1 LYYTDGWKMNARALS
16 LGVVVA
22 LGCVSLTQL
31 ACESVVPTSE
41 PAGDAPRNA
50 TDVIAQ
56 GLRIPWALA
65 FLPDG
70 DIILTERPGHVR
82 LFQVDE
88 GLLDE
93 PLLEVPDV
101 AAQGEGGL
109 LGVAVHP
116 EYPEL
121 PYIYFY
127 HTYSGGRGLANR
139 VVRYS
144 MSGNRLVD
152 GRVLLDG
159 IPGAAIHN
167 GGRLKFGPDGFLYV
181 TTGDASASE
190 RSQDPDSLAGKI
202 LRMTDDGAVPAGNP
216 FPSSLVYS
224 MGHRNPQGLTWDAEG
239 RLWATEHGSSATD
252 EVNLIQPG
260 NNYGWPEIRGAE
272 TSVGMESPV
281 LHSGGDTWAP
291 SGLAYHDGSLFF
303 AGLRGGGLY
312 QVTLSSLTLEKHLD
326 GQFGRLREAV
336 VGPDGG
342 LYLLTSNRDGR
353 AIPGLSDDRLIR
365 VDVESL

>member
-1 LYYTDGWKMNARALS
+1 MAV
-16 LGVVVA
+16 GVGVA
-22 LGCVSLTQL
+22 LVCAVLAQL
-31 ACESVVPTSE
+31 ACESVVPTPE
-41 PAGDAPRNA
+41 QPVDAPRNA
-50 TDVIAQ
+50 TEVLAQ

-70 DIILTERPGHVR
+70 DIIMTERPGRVR
-82 LFQVDE
+82 LFE
-88 GLLDE
+88 MEAGLRDE
-93 PLLEVPDV
+93 PLLEMPGV

-116 EYPEL
+116 EYPDP

-127 HTYSGGRGLANR
+127 HTYSGGFGLANR

-144 MSGNRLVD
+144 MSGNLLVD
-152 GRVLLDG
+152 GLVLLDG
-159 IPGAAIHN
+159 ITGAGIHD
-167 GGRLKFGPDGFLYV
+167 GGRLKFGPDGFLYI
-181 TTGDASASE
+181 TTGDASSSE

-202 LRMTDDGAVPAGNP
+202 LCMADDGSVPAGNP
-216 FPSSLVYS
+216 FNGSFVYS
-224 MGHRNPQGLTWDAEG
+224 MGHRNPQGIAWDADG

-260 NNYGWPEIRGAE
+260 NNYGWPVIRGDE
-272 TSVGMESPV
+272 TAAGMESPV
-281 LHSGGDTWAP
+281 LHSGRETWAP

-312 QVTLSSLTLEKHLD
+312 ELTLSSSTLQKHLD
-326 GQFGRLREAV
+326 GEFGRLRDVV
-336 VGPDGG
+336 VGPDGS